1 MSATRY
7 KAVVIGSGAGGAPAA
22 AVLAAA
28 WGEGVAVVEAG
39 PHLKAA
45 DFNQIERDMVPR
57 LYAGGGVQAT
67 EDGSVGVLQGR
78 LVGGSTVINDAL
90 CFRPPDEIVERW
102 APYGVRLTAGELS
115 AYADQVEAA
124 LGVTRLAREQINRA
138 NYLVGLGAARLGWAG
153 ERLRHNSPTCVQCGF
168 RHFGCAY
175 DAKQSMNLTYVPR
188 AVAAGAALLA
198 ETEALRLEARDG
210 GWRVVTSKGELQAEH
225 VVVAAGVVQTPALL
239 LRSGIAAGEGL
250 QFHLQTLAW
259 GDFADPVDG
268 FNGIPMAY
276 GVLEFADI
284 YGRRGPG
291 YLIEGVANQ
300 PMSFSVQLQAQ
311 GALHDEIL
319 ARYRHLSGAVMLLR
333 SKGRGRVSLAEG
345 GRAAVD
351 YPLLEADATR
361 IAHFYERA
369 YELYA
374 AAGAARVLLS
384 HRAAGWLTKPPGPLP
399 VAPGMQYL
407 YTAHPF
413 GGACRGTTTDGEGRV
428 VGQKNLWV
436 LDASAFPE
444 ALGVNPQVTIAAL
457 SLQGAERIVA
467 G

>member
-1 MSATRY
+1 MTGKRY

-22 AVLAAA
+22 AVLAET
-28 WGEGVAVVEAG
+28 WGDGVAIIEAG

-45 DFNQIERDMVPR
+45 DFNQVERDMVPR
-57 LYAGGGVQAT
+57 IYAAKGVQTT

-78 LVGGSTVINDAL
+78 LVGGSTAVNDAL
-90 CFRPPDEIVERW
+90 CFRPPEEMIARW
-102 APYGVRLTAGELS
+102 AAYGVRLTAAEL
-115 AYADQVEAA
+115 ARYADQVEAA
-124 LGVTRLAREQINRA
+124 LGVTQLTREQINRS

-153 ERLRHNSPTCVQCGF
+153 ERLRHNSPNCIQCGF

-188 AVAAGAALLA
+188 AVAAGAELHAD
-198 ETEALRLEARDG
+198 TEALRLEPDAG
-210 GWRVVTSKGELQAEH
+210 AWRVVTSRGEFLAER

-284 YGRRGPG
+284 YGRTGPG

-300 PMSFSVQLQAQ
+300 AMSFAVQLQAQ

-319 ARYRHLSGAVMLLR
+319 ARYRNLAGAVMLLR
-333 SKGRGRVSLAEG
+333 SSGRGKVTLAKG
-345 GRAAVD
+345 GRAAID
-351 YPLLEADATR
+351 YPLVQADAER
-361 IAHFYERA
+361 IAHYFERA
-369 YELYA
+369 FELFQ
-374 AAGAARVLLS
+374 AAGADRVLLA
-384 HRAAGWLTKPPGPLP
+384 HRKTAWLTKAPGSLAI
-399 VAPGMQYL
+399 APGMQYL

-428 VGQKNLWV
+428 KNQSNLWV

-444 ALGVNPQVTIAAL
+444 ALGVNPQITIAAL
-457 SLQGAERIVA
+457 SLQGAERILA
-467 G
+467 A

>member
-1 MSATRY
+1 MSAKRY

-22 AVLAAA
+22 AVLAEK
-28 WGEGVAVVEAG
+28 WGDGVAILEAG

-45 DFNQIERDMVPR
+45 DFNQLERDMVPR
-57 LYAGGGVQAT
+57 LYAGKGVQAT

-78 LVGGSTVINDAL
+78 LVGGSTAINDAL
-90 CFRPPDEIVERW
+90 CFRPPDEIVDRW
-102 APYGVRLTAGELS
+102 AAYGVRLTPHELS
-115 AYADQVEAA
+115 AYADRVEAA
-124 LGVTRLAREQINRA
+124 LGVTQLTKDQINRS

-175 DAKQSMNLTYVPR
+175 DAKHSMNLTYVPR
-188 AVAAGAALLA
+188 AVASGAELYA
-198 ETEALRLEARDG
+198 ETEALRLRSDG
-210 GWRVVTSKGELQAEH
+210 SGWRVDTNRGEFLAER

-239 LRSGIAAGEGL
+239 LRSGMAAGEGL

-276 GVLEFADI
+276 GVMEFADV
-284 YGRRGPG
+284 YGRGGPG

-300 PMSFSVQLQAQ
+300 AMSFAVQLQGQ
-311 GALHDEIL
+311 GALHGEIL

-333 SKGRGRVSLAEG
+333 SRGRGKVSLAKG
-345 GRAAVD
+345 GRAAID
-351 YPLLEADATR
+351 YPLVADDAKR
-361 IAHFYERA
+361 IAHYYARA
-369 YELYA
+369 FELFQ
-374 AAGAARVLLS
+374 AAGAARVLLA
-384 HRAAGWLTKPPGPLP
+384 HRKTAWLSSAPGNLEI
-399 VAPGMQYL
+399 APGMQYL

-413 GGACRGTTTDGEGRV
+413 GGACRGSTTDPEGRV
-428 VGQKNLWV
+428 AGQANLWV

-444 ALGVNPQVTIAAL
+444 ALGVNPQITIAAL
-457 SLQGAERIVA
+457 SLQGAERILA